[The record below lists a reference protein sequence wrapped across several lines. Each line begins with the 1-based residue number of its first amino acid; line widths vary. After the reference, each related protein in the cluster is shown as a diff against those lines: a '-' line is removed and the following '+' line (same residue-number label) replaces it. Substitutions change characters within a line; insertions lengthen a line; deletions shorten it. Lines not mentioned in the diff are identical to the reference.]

1 MVQNNKF
8 GNFPSVSAGWVVS
21 KESFWPENNFV
32 NEIKVRA
39 GYGVNGNDDTY
50 HPNQY
55 ESLMATG
62 YNYYFGGAPSVSL
75 GSAPA
80 TLSNPD
86 LHWEETTQK
95 SIGVDFKLFNNFN
108 FTAEYYNKLTEGILL
123 QYQIPG
129 YVGVTD
135 LPWGNIG
142 DMRNSGFEFELS
154 PYKKDLETLTLMQ
167 VETLLH

>member
-1 MVQNNKF
+1 M
-8 GNFPSVSAGWVVS
+8 
-21 KESFWPENNFV
+21 

-39 GYGVNGNDDTY
+39 GYGVNGNDGTLS
-50 HPNQY
+50 PNQY

-95 SIGVDFKLFNNFN
+95 SIGVDFKLFNNPNLGTVIVMANSMILF
-108 FTAEYYNKLTEGILL
+108 GITGGLSSV
-123 QYQIPG
+123 I
-129 YVGVTD
+129 VGQFV
-135 LPWGNIG
+135 
-142 DMRNSGFEFELS
+142 
-154 PYKKDLETLTLMQ
+154 
-167 VETLLH
+167 